1 MQHLSGCRWRLDCQ
15 GGGGSR
21 KRGEEAA
28 SRPLAAAVR
37 SGRVPDRGT
46 GRSVFYFK
54 SCAFAFR
61 FSLLFKADAPG
72 FLLMGVIES
81 FK

>member
-1 MQHLSGCRWRLDCQ
+1 MGEGR
-15 GGGGSR
+15 SR
-21 KRGEEAA
+21 KPGEEAA
-28 SRPLAAAVR
+28 GWASPAAVGMVR

-46 GRSVFYFK
+46 GRSVFYLK
-54 SCAFAFR
+54 SCTFAFH

>member
-1 MQHLSGCRWRLDCQ
+1 MALQLGCLGLVDVSWILASFLKDSFRHLEL
-15 GGGGSR
+15 
-21 KRGEEAA
+21 
-28 SRPLAAAVR
+28 L
-37 SGRVPDRGT
+37 
-46 GRSVFYFK
+46 VFYFK